1 VGKRVEEKPARRYPR
16 EFRLMAVERMKSCD
30 NIGALA
36 QELGVPRRRLYKW
49 RDRLDP
55 VEPGEES
62 ALQQSSRE
70 SRLRT
75 QVHRLK
81 GVIFLNSTICYDCG
95 LCSASFVFGSD
106 QLFAVFAGA
115 GTRSWRIWPSGN
127 NSRC

>member
-1 VGKRVEEKPARRYPR
+1 MAGKRVEEKPARRYPR

-81 GVIFLNSTICYDCG
+81 RVLAEKTLEVDFFKGALQKVEARRRRSSNSGEQT
-95 LCSASFVFGSD
+95 S
-106 QLFAVFAGA
+106 
-115 GTRSWRIWPSGN
+115 TTKSGK
-127 NSRC
+127 

>member
-1 VGKRVEEKPARRYPR
+1 VEEKPARRYPR

-81 GVIFLNSTICYDCG
+81 RVLAEKTLEVDFFKGALQKVEARRRRSSNSGEQT
-95 LCSASFVFGSD
+95 S
-106 QLFAVFAGA
+106 
-115 GTRSWRIWPSGN
+115 TTKSGK
-127 NSRC
+127 